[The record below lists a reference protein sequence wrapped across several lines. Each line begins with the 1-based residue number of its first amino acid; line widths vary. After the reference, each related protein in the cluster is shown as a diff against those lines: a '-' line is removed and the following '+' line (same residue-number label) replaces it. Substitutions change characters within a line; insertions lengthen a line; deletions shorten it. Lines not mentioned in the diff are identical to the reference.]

1 MAPQLNGVSEEGAL
15 RLQAKLVESLRKLS
29 NAEPEILAKFTVS
42 VLEDL
47 ERRNAA
53 GKWEE
58 EGKEKEK
65 NKNQNK
71 KMLQRL
77 TAFFFPSALVS
88 WNLKKKNLLL
98 LLLLRRE
105 CRRLSYQE
113 SFEERFGGVQLG
125 RQCARDFCV

>member
-65 NKNQNK
+65 NKNKNK
-71 KMLQRL
+71 KNASE
-77 TAFFFPSALVS
+77 TNSFFFSFRTGFLEF
-88 WNLKKKNLLL
+88 KKKHLLL

>member
-88 WNLKKKNLLL
+88 WNLKKKTSSSSSPSSS
-98 LLLLRRE
+98 R
-105 CRRLSYQE
+105 
-113 SFEERFGGVQLG
+113 VQTTLVS
-125 RQCARDFCV
+125 RKL

>member
-65 NKNQNK
+65 NKTKTK
-71 KMLQRL
+71 KNASE
-77 TAFFFPSALVS
+77 TNSFFFSFRTGFLEFKKKTSSSSSPSSSRVQTTLVS
-88 WNLKKKNLLL
+88 RKL
-98 LLLLRRE
+98 
-105 CRRLSYQE
+105 
-113 SFEERFGGVQLG
+113 
-125 RQCARDFCV
+125 

>member
-65 NKNQNK
+65 NKKKKK

-77 TAFFFPSALVS
+77 TAFFFLPH
-88 WNLKKKNLLL
+88 W
-98 LLLLRRE
+98 
-105 CRRLSYQE
+105 
-113 SFEERFGGVQLG
+113 FLG
-125 RQCARDFCV
+125 I

>member
-71 KMLQRL
+71 KNASE
-77 TAFFFPSALVS
+77 TNSFFFSFRTGFLE
-88 WNLKKKNLLL
+88 LKKKSSSSSPSSS
-98 LLLLRRE
+98 R
-105 CRRLSYQE
+105 
-113 SFEERFGGVQLG
+113 VQTTLVS
-125 RQCARDFCV
+125 RKL